1 MNFSKASGPSRRRKS
16 MKFLEW
22 KKKKTSLGANLLRMV
37 LVLLLTPLAAT
48 AESGAAVRLLESAIV
63 GLVTSLQYLHRT

>member
-1 MNFSKASGPSRRRKS
+1 MNFSNASGPSRRRKS

-22 KKKKTSLGANLLRMV
+22 KKKKTSFGANLLRMV

-63 GLVTSLQYLHRT
+63 GLVTSR